1 MRIIKGKDKIEDGS
15 MGPSSRPGPVLGH
28 FMFKKEQ
35 ISKID
40 WFLHFRYLLSCPR
53 TNCRTLSRW
62 AEAKQGEFFFPKT
75 CFNSFNLF
83 TGLRRVTHVINFLF

>member
-15 MGPSSRPGPVLGH
+15 MGPSSRPGPILGH
-28 FMFKKEQ
+28 FMFKKVFLP
-35 ISKID
+35 KID

-62 AEAKQGEFFFPKT
+62 AEAKQGDFFPENYYYYVST
-75 CFNSFNLF
+75 PLTFSLDS
-83 TGLRRVTHVINFLF
+83 GA